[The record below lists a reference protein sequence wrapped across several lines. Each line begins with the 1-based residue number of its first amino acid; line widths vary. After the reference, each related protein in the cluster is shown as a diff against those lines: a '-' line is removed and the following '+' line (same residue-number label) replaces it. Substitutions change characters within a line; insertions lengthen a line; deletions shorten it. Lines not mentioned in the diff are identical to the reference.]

1 MFINY
6 VFLCGPFP
14 WVVSGCKMAA
24 SMAEQATKTV
34 FDLFRKYGN
43 RDYIG
48 EPVSQQEHM
57 TQCAMLAEK
66 EGYSNEVVLG
76 VFLHDIGHLIGFDK
90 SLPPMGDVGTHAHE
104 IIGEQ
109 FLKDLGFP
117 DGVTSFVRGH
127 VDAKRYLVWKYPQY
141 HKEVLKNTKGAVQ
154 LGYNISIPGKW
165 PVYNKFCLGGASFQG
180 FKIESRID
188 FVRHWFSWCKL
199 DYGND
204 EVSPWKI
211 AGLGYVPTIVS

>member
-1 MFINY
+1 
-6 VFLCGPFP
+6 
-14 WVVSGCKMAA
+14 
-24 SMAEQATKTV
+24 MAEQATKTV

-66 EGYSNEVVLG
+66 EGYPNEVVLG

-117 DGVTSFVRGH
+117 GSVTSFVRGH
-127 VDAKRYLVWKYPQY
+127 VDAKRYLVWKHPQY
-141 HKEVLKNTKGAVQ
+141 HEEVLKNTKGEVQ
-154 LGYNISIPGKW
+154 LGFNDFNTGK
-165 PVYNKFCLGGASFQG
+165 VACVQQFLSRTG
-180 FKIESRID
+180 FFK
-188 FVRHWFSWCKL
+188 VVL
-199 DYGND
+199 N
-204 EVSPWKI
+204 
-211 AGLGYVPTIVS
+211 

>member
-1 MFINY
+1 MSFSD
-6 VFLCGPFP
+6 VHFTTS
-14 WVVSGCKMAA
+14 VSGCKMAA
-24 SMAEQATKTV
+24 ASRAEQATKEV
-34 FDLFRKYGN
+34 FDLYRKYGN

-76 VFLHDIGHLIGFDK
+76 VFLHDIGHLIGFDR

-141 HKEVLKNTKGAVQ
+141 HEEVLLYFNRGRLPCAVVTGLLFRPFSAVYFVIWYRNRIALGLNRKWIFGA
-154 LGYNISIPGKW
+154 
-165 PVYNKFCLGGASFQG
+165 
-180 FKIESRID
+180 
-188 FVRHWFSWCKL
+188 
-199 DYGND
+199 
-204 EVSPWKI
+204 
-211 AGLGYVPTIVS
+211 

>member
-1 MFINY
+1 MSISY
-6 VFLCGPFP
+6 VHFTTS
-14 WVVSGCKMAA
+14 VSGCKMATLA
-24 SMAEQATKTV
+24 TEQATKEV
-34 FDLFRKYGN
+34 FNLYRKYGN

-104 IIGEQ
+104 IVGEQ

-141 HKEVLKNTKGAVQ
+141 HEEVLKDTKEAAPPGEGGG
-154 LGYNISIPGKW
+154 GY
-165 PVYNKFCLGGASFQG
+165 CQA
-180 FKIESRID
+180 
-188 FVRHWFSWCKL
+188 
-199 DYGND
+199 
-204 EVSPWKI
+204 
-211 AGLGYVPTIVS
+211 